1 MNLSKTKRLEHSHSP
16 EAIEQRV
23 NGSDKHSYLKDFVYG
38 AIDGVVTTFAVVSGV
53 AGAGLQSEIVIVLGL
68 ANLLGDGFSM
78 AASNFLGTRTEDQQR
93 QRAREMERRHIQH
106 VPDGEREEV
115 RQIYA
120 AKGFSG
126 DDLERAVTIITS
138 DEERWID
145 TMLVDELGVG
155 LQGPSALKAA
165 VTTFVSFF
173 IVGLLPLIVFLIG
186 FIYPMDNNTMYLL
199 STLITGLAFFLVGA
213 AKSWFVDQ
221 AWYWSGLETLLVGGI
236 AAGLAFLVGVMLQG
250 VVG

>member
-1 MNLSKTKRLEHSHSP
+1 MSKTEKLEHSHSP
-16 EAIEQRV
+16 EAIERRV
-23 NGSDKHSYLKDFVYG
+23 NGRDKHSYLKDFVYG

-53 AGAGLQSEIVIVLGL
+53 AGAGLQSEIIVVLGL

-106 VPDGEREEV
+106 VPEGEREEV

-165 VTTFVSFF
+165 VTTFISFF
-173 IVGLLPLIVFLIG
+173 IVGLLPLIVFLFG
-186 FIYPMDNNTMYLL
+186 FVYPMDNNTMYVL

-221 AWYWSGLETLLVGGI
+221 VWYRSGLETLLVGGI
-236 AAGLAFLVGVMLQG
+236 AAGLAYLVGVMLQG
-250 VVG
+250 VAG